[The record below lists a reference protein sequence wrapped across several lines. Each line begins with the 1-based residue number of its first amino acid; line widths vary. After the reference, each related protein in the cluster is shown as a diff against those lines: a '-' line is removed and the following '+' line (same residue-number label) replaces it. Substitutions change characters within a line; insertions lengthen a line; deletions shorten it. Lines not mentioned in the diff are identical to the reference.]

1 MCVKWGRFGMVFV
14 GECDVVKTENKDNTV
29 LLKVDIVENMVV
41 NKNPTEWVQSTA
53 WKDFF

>member
-1 MCVKWGRFGMVFV
+1 MVFV

-29 LLKVDIVENMVV
+29 LLKDDIVENMVV